1 MPSLPSL
8 GSTAPDFEA
17 NTTMGPI
24 RLSDYKGKWVVLF
37 SHPGDF
43 TPVCTTE
50 FICFAKYYDE
60 FQKRNTDLI
69 GLSVDSN
76 SSHLAWIYNICTL
89 TGIDIPFPIIDDSS
103 TRIARLYGM
112 ISEPVSNTTTVRS
125 VFIIDDK
132 QVLRTILYYPMTTG
146 RNIPEIIRIIDALQ
160 TSDRDNVVTPA
171 NWLPGMPVVLPP
183 PKTCKELKNR
193 VKSCSKEYQCMDW
206 YLCFM
211 PEANSKKTATCE
223 AMNYMNRPPINA
235 PGEQKEGNPNCPN
248 LSPIVMEYVFG
259 NPKNVDPRFLD
270 AVIYAFVEIN
280 PDGTLL
286 VPTPNYL
293 NYLLS
298 LKNSKPSLKVIAAI
312 GGWGAEGFSDA
323 ASTPRSR
330 YDFAR
335 NVNELINDYG
345 LDGIDLDWE
354 YPGSSAAG
362 IKSSPQDR
370 ENFTLLITAIRDVIG
385 DDAWLSVAG
394 TGDSG
399 YTTRS
404 AEIDKIAPLIT
415 HFNLMSYDFTAGETG
430 ERGRRHQANLYDSNL
445 SLPGYSVDAMVR
457 NLINNGMPSEK
468 ILLGVPFYG
477 RLGATT
483 TASYDEL
490 RRNYINKNGYDY
502 RFDDTAKVP
511 YLVKDGQFAMSF
523 DNDLSI
529 YIKAQYV
536 LNNCLGGIFS
546 WTSTFDQANILARAM
561 YESINNPLN
570 FSKELEDIYGPFEA

>member
-1 MPSLPSL
+1 MPSLPNL

-24 RLSDYKGKWVVLF
+24 RLSDYNGKWVVLF

-103 TRIARLYGM
+103 TRVARLYGM
-112 ISEPVSNTTTVRS
+112 ISEPVRNTTTVRS

-211 PEANSKKTATCE
+211 PESNSKKLGTCE
-223 AMNYMNRPPINA
+223 AMSYMNRPPINA

-415 HFNLMSYDFTAGETG
+415 YFNLMSYDFTAGETG
-430 ERGRRHQANLYDSNL
+430 ERGRRHQANLFDSDL

>member
-103 TRIARLYGM
+103 TRVARLYGM

-171 NWLPGMPVVLPP
+171 NWLPGLPVVLPP

-298 LKNSKPSLKVIAAI
+298 LKNSKPSLKIIAAI

-430 ERGRRHQANLYDSNL
+430 ERGRRHQAKLYDSNL
-445 SLPGYSVDAMVR
+445 SLPGYSVDAMVQ

-529 YIKAQYV
+529 YIKGQYV

-570 FSKELEDIYGPFEA
+570 FSKELEYIYGPFEA